1 MKSLSRPLW
10 DAYFMEIAHVV
21 KTRSNCL
28 DIQIG
33 SVIVREKR
41 IIATGYNGT
50 PMGITNCNDGGCER
64 CKLREEG
71 KLKHGEKKD
80 LCICV
85 HAEQNALLQSAYHGI
100 STKDSTFY
108 TTASPCS
115 QCAKMII
122 NAGVKKVVA
131 HSKFPDELGPKL
143 LQKAHIEV
151 VMLTKEK
158 MRKLA

>member
-1 MKSLSRPLW
+1 MKSLNRPKW
-10 DAYFMEIAHVV
+10 DEYFMQIANVV

-41 IIATGYNGT
+41 IVATGYNGT
-50 PMGITNCNDGGCER
+50 PMGIVNCIDGGCER

-71 KLKHGEKKD
+71 KINHGEKKD

-100 STKDSTFY
+100 STKGSVLY

-122 NAGVKKVVA
+122 NAGITKVVA
-131 HSKFPDELGPKL
+131 HKKFPDELGPEL

-151 VMLTKEK
+151 EMMT
-158 MRKLA
+158 

>member
-1 MKSLSRPLW
+1 MKTVKRPKW
-10 DAYFMEIAHVV
+10 DKYFMQIAQVV

-33 SVIVREKR
+33 SVIVKEKR
-41 IIATGYNGT
+41 IVATGYNGT
-50 PMGITNCNDGGCER
+50 PMGIKNCIDGGCER
-64 CKLREEG
+64 CKKREEG
-71 KLKHGEKKD
+71 TIASGEKKD

-100 STKDSTFY
+100 STKGSILY

-122 NAGVKKVVA
+122 NAGIVKVVA
-131 HSKFPDELGPKL
+131 HKNFPDKLGPEL
-143 LQKAHIEV
+143 LKKANIEV
-151 VMLTKEK
+151 IILGS
-158 MRKLA
+158 